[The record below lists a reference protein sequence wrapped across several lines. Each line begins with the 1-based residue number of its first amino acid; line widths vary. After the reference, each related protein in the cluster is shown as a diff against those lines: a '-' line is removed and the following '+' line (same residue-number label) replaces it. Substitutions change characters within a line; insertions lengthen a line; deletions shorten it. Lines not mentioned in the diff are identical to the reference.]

1 MPITWRNVNGPS
13 FNGVSES
20 LARAGQSFGGAI
32 DALQQTKD
40 TFETGRTNRNTEEFM
55 AQLSKYGSPDE
66 LAAAQE
72 SGAVADLRRQFG
84 SLLNTNKTSA
94 DAITGRIGTLR
105 DRETADFN
113 YDQTAMKREQDPI
126 IRQAKL
132 AIAQNDDESYKR
144 IMSENP
150 DLYQAPELANQF
162 TQAERGRLEQG
173 RSDRTYNQKTTMNNL
188 VRQYANASGDKSDT
202 LSVRAFEA
210 DARAKG
216 LDEEYITQGIQLM
229 SGGFDRGNQLYGDDK
244 RAYDKEVSGLKSQYN
259 IGRSAFND
267 WENTNPIEDASN
279 LIDDFT
285 DKETGFLFGMGD
297 NEGRSKII
305 NEVTTAMRDGVTLS
319 SGDTVPITK
328 QVAKLALQGVRGGSW
343 DFDSTFQTQVE
354 KLVRDGSLQKDF
366 ENYTDFKSALTNLE
380 TNKMQT
386 VLNRARGESP
396 ANSPPALLSREAL
409 PYTGDTSVK
418 GAVKQLQ
425 NEAPVVQSNLPEP
438 AAQSQPESGGG
449 VPYPLRPNP
458 GTEGLP
464 TSVSSALAA
473 LDSAGVPPGTPLPQK
488 GQEPVPVEA
497 PYSQPFLQTPIRKL
511 PGQFKDWFNETVN
524 ANAVESGKRGAEVL
538 RSLMDQRTPIPEIE
552 MRERL
557 TTNPFALKQLDAKE
571 LNKLR
576 DIYGES
582 FINQFIK

>member
-20 LARAGQSFGGAI
+20 LARAGQSFTGAV

-40 TFETGRTNRNTEEFM
+40 TFETGRTDRNTQAFM
-55 AQLSKYGSPDE
+55 DQLSKYGSPDE

-72 SGAVADLRRQFG
+72 SGAVADLRGQFG
-84 SLLNTNKTSA
+84 SLLDTNKTSA
-94 DAITGRIGTLR
+94 DAVTGRIGTLR

-113 YDQTAMKREQDPI
+113 YEQQGLERAEQPYI
-126 IRQAKL
+126 GEFNSRINAAQAG
-132 AIAQNDDESYKR
+132 A
-144 IMSENP
+144 
-150 DLYQAPELANQF
+150 
-162 TQAERGRLEQG
+162 
-173 RSDRTYNQKTTMNNL
+173 
-188 VRQYANASGDKSDT
+188 DT
-202 LSVRAFEA
+202 
-210 DARAKG
+210 
-216 LDEEYITQGIQLM
+216 
-229 SGGFDRGNQLYGDDK
+229 
-244 RAYDKEVSGLKSQYN
+244 
-259 IGRSAFND
+259 
-267 WENTNPIEDASN
+267 
-279 LIDDFT
+279 
-285 DKETGFLFGMGD
+285 
-297 NEGRSKII
+297 
-305 NEVTTAMRDGVTLS
+305 
-319 SGDTVPITK
+319 
-328 QVAKLALQGVRGGSW
+328 
-343 DFDSTFQTQVE
+343 
-354 KLVRDGSLQKDF
+354 QKDF
-366 ENYTDFKSALTNLE
+366 EQIRTDLQARVESGDIRASTAANLLSTAGQRQNTLTERHRSNITWGEGREAKRLSKSANSAVNAAVDAYDPLDPNSTATAGLAAMRKALPKGLTATQRAEAEASYNALTQSKGKVAAADQPLVDAASSQVISKYGLE
-380 TNKMQT
+380 SNVFHNNDLSQANENITAIRDKHTRTNEDGKPQFLGVSSGKKRT
-386 VLNRARGESP
+386 EAINTLRRLGTTGVDILGDGNKVPIPTTTLDDVVSGLEDDGYIYDSVAGLEEAVSEVVNNEDFIRQYDNYQKGKGELNAVRTGAFRNVMDLSRGEGQP
-396 ANSPPALLSREAL
+396 
-409 PYTGDTSVK
+409 
-418 GAVKQLQ
+418 QQ
-425 NEAPVVQSNLPEP
+425 NPPEP

-473 LDSAGVPPGTPLPQK
+473 LTSAGVPPGTPLPQK